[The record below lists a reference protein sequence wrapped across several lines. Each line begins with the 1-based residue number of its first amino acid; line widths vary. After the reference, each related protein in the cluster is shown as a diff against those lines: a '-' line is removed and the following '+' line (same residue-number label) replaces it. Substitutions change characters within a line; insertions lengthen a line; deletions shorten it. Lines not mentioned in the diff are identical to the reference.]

1 MRNRSTMTQGPMAL
15 NILLYT
21 IPIVLTSWLQL
32 LFNAADLVVV
42 GRFCGSL
49 SVAAVGSTSAITNLI
64 INLFIGLSVGAG
76 VCTAHAIGSR
86 EDDRLHRIIHTAI
99 PTAILAGVFLTV
111 FGVCFAGKLLQ
122 MMGTPETVLP
132 LAAVYMRLYFMGMTF
147 NMVYNFAASILRA
160 AGDTKSPL
168 IILAVAGFINVV
180 LNIILVTRFNMN
192 VAGVALATAVSQAFS
207 AVYSCVALMRRTD
220 GCRLELKK
228 MHIYGPQLKKMIR
241 IGLPAGIQSSMFS
254 LSNTV
259 IQSSVNS
266 FGDVVV
272 SGCAAVG
279 NVESFCYVTVNA
291 FHQAAVNYVGQNL
304 GAGKMDRVKRSLL
317 LCLAYVTGA
326 GLLTGLSANLFGR
339 QILSLYLPD
348 SEAAIAVGLHRITYT
363 CTLYFIYGLM
373 DTITG
378 ALRGMG
384 ESLVT
389 MIISILGICG
399 LRIVWVYTIF
409 RIPAYHTLE
418 SLYLSWPI
426 SWIVTLIF
434 QLAAFLI
441 LYRKYANALRGEKI
455 YGRVERYLR

>member
-1 MRNRSTMTQGPMAL
+1 MAL

-99 PTAILAGVFLTV
+99 PTAIITGVFLTV

-132 LAAVYMRLYFMGMTF
+132 LAAVYMRLYFAGMTF

-168 IILAVAGFINVV
+168 IILAVAGLINVI
-180 LNIILVTRFNMN
+180 LNVILVTQFDMN

-220 GCRLELKK
+220 GCRLELRK
-228 MHIYGPQLKKMIR
+228 MRIYGPQLKKMIR

-441 LYRKYANALRGEKI
+441 LYRKYAKRFEG
-455 YGRVERYLR
+455 

>member
-1 MRNRSTMTQGPMAL
+1 MFPMPFYKEEIMRNRINMTQGPMAL

-21 IPIVLTSWLQL
+21 IPIILTSWLQL
-32 LFNAADLVVV
+32 LFTAADLIVV

-49 SVAAVGSTSAITNLI
+49 SVAAVGSTTSITNLL

-86 EDDRLHRIIHTAI
+86 GEEQLHRIIHTAI
-99 PTAILAGVFLTV
+99 PTAIMTGLFLTV
-111 FGVCFAGKLLQ
+111 FGVCFAEKLLI
-122 MMGTPETVLP
+122 MMGTPATVLP
-132 LAAVYMRLYFMGMTF
+132 LATVYMRLYFCGMTF

-168 IILAVAGFINVV
+168 IILAAAGIINVG
-180 LNIILVTRFNMN
+180 LNILLVTQFQMN

-207 AVYSCVALMRRTD
+207 AIYACAVLMCRTD
-220 GCRLELKK
+220 GCRLELRK
-228 MHIYGPQLKKMIR
+228 MHIYSPQLKKMIR

-259 IQSSVNS
+259 IQSSVNT
-266 FGDVVV
+266 FGDIVV

-279 NVESFCYVTVNA
+279 NVESFCFVTVNA
-291 FHQAAVNYVGQNL
+291 FHQTAVNYVGQNI
-304 GAGKMDRVKRSLL
+304 GARKMDRVKRALVI
-317 LCLAYVTGA
+317 CLIYVTGA
-326 GLLTGLSANLFGR
+326 GLFTGLSANVFGR

-348 SEAAIAVGLHRITYT
+348 SEAAIAVGLHRIAYT
-363 CTLYFIYGLM
+363 CTLYFVYGLM

-384 ESLVT
+384 ESLIT

-399 LRIVWVYTIF
+399 VRIAWIYTIF

-418 SLYLSWPI
+418 SLYLSWPV
-426 SWIVTLIF
+426 SWIITLIF
-434 QLAAFLI
+434 QLTAFLL
-441 LYRKYANALRGEKI
+441 LYRKYANQIKE
-455 YGRVERYLR
+455 